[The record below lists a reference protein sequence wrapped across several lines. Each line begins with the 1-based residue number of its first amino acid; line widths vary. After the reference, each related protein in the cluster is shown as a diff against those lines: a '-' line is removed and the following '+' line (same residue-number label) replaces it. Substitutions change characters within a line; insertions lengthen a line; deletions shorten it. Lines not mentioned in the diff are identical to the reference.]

1 METCIKEL
9 LWFVQGKLIT
19 IIDEQNVHIWDGNSS
34 REFLDSRGLTHYEE
48 GDLGPI
54 YGFQWRNFNAEYRG
68 PNEDYSENGV
78 DQLNEVIKMLK
89 DPSQRTSRR
98 MIVSAWNPCQI
109 NDMALPPCHIM
120 FQFNVIDGDKLSCSL
135 YQRSVDTA
143 LGQPFNI
150 CSYATLTH

>member
-1 METCIKEL
+1 MEIVVEK
-9 LWFVQGKLIT
+9 
-19 IIDEQNVHIWDGNSS
+19 
-34 REFLDSRGLTHYEE
+34 FLDSRGLTHYEE

-68 PNEDYSENGV
+68 PNEDYSDSGV

-120 FQFNVIDGDKLSCSL
+120 FQFNVIDETNLVVVLSKKC
-135 YQRSVDTA
+135 
-143 LGQPFNI
+143 
-150 CSYATLTH
+150 